1 MPCAVAN
8 RILVRGRRRRAFR
21 HERRPCPTSTH
32 RVGLSGRDGKKLSIS
47 LEGPPT
53 ILNSFSQSN
62 DPYATEKRVLTHIG
76 RIVKTRW

>member
-1 MPCAVAN
+1 MSVVLSNINPP
-8 RILVRGRRRRAFR
+8 RGARC
-21 HERRPCPTSTH
+21 H
-32 RVGLSGRDGKKLSIS
+32 GRDGKKLSIPAVS

-76 RIVKTRW
+76 RIVKTSW